1 MGMPAVGNGKK
12 DEASKPKAH
21 MGISLFTGMRS
32 SQTEPTFNSR
42 TAGIWCM
49 SITEGSALLNR
60 YNLNTQLKA
69 KGEKKDDKRMSP
81 DSKLHF
87 QEQNSS
93 NFLWAAGWQSHTKA
107 FKLTW
112 IICVVCSTERE
123 TYPSTPPA
131 FLKTNVMQRSLSKL
145 PMAWAAL
152 LYSGSSAPIGNNT
165 LTYLFW
171 LYIFSV
177 TCQNQLSP
185 CYVHFSRLETH
196 WGREDFP
203 AAQKTCQ
210 ECSFAEKGD

>member
-1 MGMPAVGNGKK
+1 MGMPAVGSGKK

-93 NFLWAAGWQSHTKA
+93 NFLWAAG
-107 FKLTW
+107 
-112 IICVVCSTERE
+112 
-123 TYPSTPPA
+123 
-131 FLKTNVMQRSLSKL
+131 
-145 PMAWAAL
+145 
-152 LYSGSSAPIGNNT
+152 
-165 LTYLFW
+165 
-171 LYIFSV
+171 
-177 TCQNQLSP
+177 
-185 CYVHFSRLETH
+185 
-196 WGREDFP
+196 
-203 AAQKTCQ
+203 
-210 ECSFAEKGD
+210 